1 MKEHDFWKSICRS
14 VEKKFADDPSTFYD
28 WPEIQSTMLVH
39 NAPWVS
45 VEWETIRN
53 LPRYSRLL
61 ADVTLPDK
69 FRYRGGS
76 TQNTT
81 HHTYSLFKW
90 ELHTGKKIEDLEYI
104 VEFGGGYGNMC
115 RLIQN
120 MGFRGQYMIIDLPIF
135 TRLQEYYLRSNG
147 VHMEN
152 IIWGQPEDVG
162 STDLLIGLWSISEI
176 PLEERSKVLS
186 IDRKHH
192 LLAISHEFE
201 EIDNLE
207 AFLVVRDIHPINHIP
222 GNSYIIK

>member
-1 MKEHDFWKSICRS
+1 
-14 VEKKFADDPSTFYD
+14 
-28 WPEIQSTMLVH
+28 
-39 NAPWVS
+39 
-45 VEWETIRN
+45 
-53 LPRYSRLL
+53 
-61 ADVTLPDK
+61 
-69 FRYRGGS
+69 
-76 TQNTT
+76 
-81 HHTYSLFKW
+81 
-90 ELHTGKKIEDLEYI
+90 
-104 VEFGGGYGNMC
+104 
-115 RLIQN
+115 
-120 MGFRGQYMIIDLPIF
+120 
-135 TRLQEYYLRSNG
+135 
-147 VHMEN
+147 MEN